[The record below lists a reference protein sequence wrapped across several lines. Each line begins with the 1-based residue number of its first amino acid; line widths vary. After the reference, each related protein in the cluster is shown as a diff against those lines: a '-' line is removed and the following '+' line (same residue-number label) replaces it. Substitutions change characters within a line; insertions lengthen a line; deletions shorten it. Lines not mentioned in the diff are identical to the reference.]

1 MPNTACEG
9 GNMTKLF
16 KMVSDQFSSSVIA
29 TVQRKYFNE
38 TKGICTYTV
47 YIVAPLIV
55 SLLNRNQDTLF
66 HNYYS
71 ITPKRYMCAILTH

>member
-16 KMVSDQFSSSVIA
+16 KMVSDQVPSANLA

-38 TKGICTYTV
+38 TKG
-47 YIVAPLIV
+47 
-55 SLLNRNQDTLF
+55 Q
-66 HNYYS
+66 YY
-71 ITPKRYMCAILTH
+71 

>member
-16 KMVSDQFSSSVIA
+16 KMVSDQVPSANLA

-38 TKGICTYTV
+38 TKGRV
-47 YIVAPLIV
+47 
-55 SLLNRNQDTLF
+55 
-66 HNYYS
+66 
-71 ITPKRYMCAILTH
+71 TH